1 VSPPV
6 NDTLNTLITYSVH
19 ESAGANVPDF
29 PNSCIT
35 LESSYRYCMRYKEQ
49 AHSER
54 ADCARAREIYTIVRT
69 DTDRHTQRD
78 TENPCSGNRETESES
93 ESESES
99 ERTKISCCCVPLK
112 IS

>member
-1 VSPPV
+1 MT
-6 NDTLNTLITYSVH
+6 N
-19 ESAGANVPDF
+19 
-29 PNSCIT
+29 
-35 LESSYRYCMRYKEQ
+35 KEQ
-49 AHSER
+49 THLVR

-93 ESESES
+93 ESESE
-99 ERTKISCCCVPLK
+99 RTKISCCCVPLK